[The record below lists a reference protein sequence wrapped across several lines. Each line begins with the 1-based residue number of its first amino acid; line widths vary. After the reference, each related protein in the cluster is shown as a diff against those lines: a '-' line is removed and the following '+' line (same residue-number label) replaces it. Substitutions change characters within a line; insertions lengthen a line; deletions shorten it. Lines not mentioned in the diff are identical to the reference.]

1 MGQKVRTRKDGKI
14 PNPSPPTKVRQTKK
28 FRVLL
33 ILPPNLMPPTGRDTF
48 LPNHFLGNPDHR
60 TLSRVEWTTT
70 SDHGGKYHSAED
82 SGGPSAR
89 RAVSRLVYDPPADA
103 IQDER
108 HSYTIQGE
116 SARASAFQR
125 KTWLGLVKRMSI
137 LSKLPKSYISQ
148 SIARSRNLSPFFNA
162 TYLSIELLFDTDS
175 QCNAQFSSYR
185 HARNSFSR
193 VGDVEVTRTISE
205 NSPCYGILIDIHI
218 VNRAESNSIQA
229 QKCLDLGK
237 KVRRR
242 SSRRR

>member
-1 MGQKVRTRKDGKI
+1 MEKFQIRH
-14 PNPSPPTKVRQTKK
+14 PPTKVRQTKK

-108 HSYTIQGE
+108 HSCTVEGIRARVRFSTKNVVRFGE
-116 SARASAFQR
+116 
-125 KTWLGLVKRMSI
+125 THVNLVKITKIIHIPEHRS
-137 LSKLPKSYISQ
+137 LSKP
-148 SIARSRNLSPFFNA
+148 
-162 TYLSIELLFDTDS
+162 
-175 QCNAQFSSYR
+175 
-185 HARNSFSR
+185 
-193 VGDVEVTRTISE
+193 VT
-205 NSPCYGILIDIHI
+205 IL
-218 VNRAESNSIQA
+218 
-229 QKCLDLGK
+229 
-237 KVRRR
+237 
-242 SSRRR
+242 